1 MIEEK
6 DVWEAFPPGFVLYPE
21 KISVRSGGVTR

>member
-21 KISVRSGGVTR
+21 KISVCGVAV